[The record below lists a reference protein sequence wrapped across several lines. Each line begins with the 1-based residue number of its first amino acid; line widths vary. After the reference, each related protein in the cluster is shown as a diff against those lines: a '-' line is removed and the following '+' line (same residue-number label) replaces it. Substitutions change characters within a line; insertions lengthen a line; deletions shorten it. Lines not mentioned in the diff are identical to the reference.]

1 MTDPPV
7 GLNTDTGDPAMEGR
21 KCYASL
27 CETEV
32 LVTSQYYTV
41 KHNTFNKSTL
51 ICCKNMKLI
60 LLHGMAVVMVKTRRL
75 GKVLLKEIRIMNLV

>member
-41 KHNTFNKSTL
+41 KYNTFNKSTL
-51 ICCKNMKLI
+51 VCCKCMELNV
-60 LLHGMAVVMVKTRRL
+60 LHCMAIVMVKVRRL
-75 GKVLLKEIRIMNLV
+75 GKV